1 MKCEDCGCSNTKENP
16 VTKGPDPFNDEINDD
31 DTEVWE
37 CENCR
42 SESALDIQ
50 RRMPQEGEL

>member
-1 MKCEDCGCSNTKENP
+1 MRCIICGCSDSEKNP
-16 VTKGPDPFNDEINDD
+16 VTKAPDPYDEEINDD

-42 SESALDIQ
+42 
-50 RRMPQEGEL
+50 EGQAGSI

>member
-1 MKCEDCGCSNTKENP
+1 MKCIKCGCSNTKENP
-16 VTKGPDPFNDEINDD
+16 VYKARDPYQAEINDD

-42 SESALDIQ
+42 QESTDSI
-50 RRMPQEGEL
+50 

>member
-1 MKCEDCGCSNTKENP
+1 MKCSNCGCEDTKDNS
-16 VTKGPDPFNDEINDD
+16 VTFGPDPYQSDINDD

-42 SESALDIQ
+42 YESAMDI
-50 RRMPQEGEL
+50 